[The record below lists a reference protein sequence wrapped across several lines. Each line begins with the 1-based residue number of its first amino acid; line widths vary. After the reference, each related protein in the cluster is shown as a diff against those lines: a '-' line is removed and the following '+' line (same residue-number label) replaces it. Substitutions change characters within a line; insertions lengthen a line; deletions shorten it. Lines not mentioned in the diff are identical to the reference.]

1 MRKEELIKKWL
12 DGTLNDAELEQF
24 KKVDEYR
31 TFIKIDKT
39 AKLFKSDSYNTSN
52 EYLKLRNKLPK
63 IKNRFKPYLQVAA
76 AILIGFSL
84 YFSITNSKLT
94 SVETLTS
101 EKLEV
106 NLPDESIVFLNAS
119 STLKYNKSKWKNE
132 RTVELKGE
140 AFFKVAKGSNFDV
153 KTNNGIVSVLGTH
166 FNVKNRKNF
175 FEVTCYEGLVS
186 VNNNNKI
193 IKLPAGNSIRYLD
206 NTSVASLTNATEP
219 SWNNN
224 VSDFKSIPFIEVIKE
239 FERQYGVTLVY
250 QNIDTNQLFTGSFTH
265 NDINTSL
272 KSITLPL
279 HLNFE
284 IKGTTIKLTKE

>member
-1 MRKEELIKKWL
+1 MRKEELLKKWL

-224 VSDFKSIPFIEVIKE
+224 VSDFKSVPFIEVIKE
-239 FERQYGVTLVY
+239 FERQYGVALIY

>member
-1 MRKEELIKKWL
+1 MRKEELLKKWL

-31 TFIKIDKT
+31 SYIKIDKT

-224 VSDFKSIPFIEVIKE
+224 VSDFKSVPFIEVIKE
-239 FERQYGVTLVY
+239 FERQYSVALIY

>member
-1 MRKEELIKKWL
+1 MRKEELLKKWL

-31 TFIKIDKT
+31 SYIKIDKT

-153 KTNNGIVSVLGTH
+153 KTNNGIVTVLGTH

-186 VNNNNKI
+186 VKHKNKI

-224 VSDFKSIPFIEVIKE
+224 VSDFKSVPFIEVIKE
-239 FERQYGVTLVY
+239 FERQYGVALIY

>member
-1 MRKEELIKKWL
+1 MRKEELLKKWL

-31 TFIKIDKT
+31 SYIKIDKT
-39 AKLFKSDSYNTSN
+39 AKLFKSDSYDTSN

-63 IKNRFKPYLQVAA
+63 IKNKFKPYLQVAA

-106 NLPDESIVFLNAS
+106 KLPDESIVLLNAS
-119 STLKYNKSKWKNE
+119 STLKYNKSKWENE
-132 RTVELKGE
+132 RTVELNGE
-140 AFFKVAKGSNFDV
+140 AFFKVAKGSIFDV
-153 KTNNGIVSVLGTH
+153 KTNNGIVTVLGTH

-186 VNNNNKI
+186 VNHNNKI

-206 NTSVASLTNATEP
+206 NTSLTSLTNEKEP

-224 VSDFKSIPFIEVIKE
+224 VSDFKSVPFIEVIKE
-239 FERQYGVTLVY
+239 FERQYGVALIY

-265 NDINTSL
+265 NDIKTSL